1 LILALVLPLRV
12 ATAQEEPPLLPAPPA
27 AAKGAFTPGR
37 VLVGWKPG
45 VAERSRRELLAG
57 QGWQTLRSIDE
68 LATDI
73 VAVPEGQELA
83 AVAAL
88 QAEPAVAYAEPD
100 YLAYAAGALRLRQ
113 CSSPIRRS
121 AYRACSPTTPFGPR
135 SGRCAACSCRWPGR

>member
-1 LILALVLPLRV
+1 
-12 ATAQEEPPLLPAPPA
+12 
-27 AAKGAFTPGR
+27 
-37 VLVGWKPG
+37 VLVGWQPG

-83 AVAAL
+83 AVAVL

-100 YLAYAAGALRLRQ
+100 YLAYAAGRLRLRQ
-113 CSSPIRRS
+113 PSSPRRRS
-121 AYRACSPTTPFGPR
+121 ARRGCNPTTPFGR
-135 SGRCAACSCRWPGR
+135 RNGRCAACNCRWLGR